1 MLILELIWG
10 MQVRGSVL
18 CACLWHSPVLSSARG
33 ARGPEH
39 VAHVGSVP
47 AVYLGAR
54 GVLRHNQELSLLI
67 LLFTLSQE
75 TDTPWILVL
84 PLVFSSC
91 RERLSWGFVNT
102 VAVLDLGALLIFAFF
117 PQGSLS

>member
-1 MLILELIWG
+1 M
-10 MQVRGSVL
+10 
-18 CACLWHSPVLSSARG
+18 
-33 ARGPEH
+33 
-39 VAHVGSVP
+39 AHVGSVP
-47 AVYLGAR
+47 AVSLGAR

-75 TDTPWILVL
+75 TDAPWILVL

-91 RERLSWGFVNT
+91 RERLSWGFVKT